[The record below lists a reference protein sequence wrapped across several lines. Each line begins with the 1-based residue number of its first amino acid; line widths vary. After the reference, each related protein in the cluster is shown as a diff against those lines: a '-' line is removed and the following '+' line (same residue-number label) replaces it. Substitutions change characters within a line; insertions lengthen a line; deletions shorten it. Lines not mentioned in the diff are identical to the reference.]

1 MLVVKEHTSSNYSPR
16 TYYNAKSAQLTLAF
30 AMDFNTAGEKLT
42 KKASY
47 PNYIALDL
55 RKDWIDNARN
65 IYKEMHKRNC
75 AVLNIAGNGIYTL
88 NKYGLSQDSCNLH
101 VYNCLNKIKEFLPIT
116 KIYTGG
122 QTGVDLAGAIA
133 GYNLGID
140 TEVTLPKGF
149 IMRFQDGKDIPMT
162 KEKVERLIMVEINEN
177 ST

>member
-1 MLVVKEHTSSNYSPR
+1 MLVVKEHSSPNYSPR
-16 TYYNAKSAQLTLAF
+16 TYYNAKSADITLAF

-47 PNYIALDL
+47 PSYLSLDL
-55 RKDWIDNARN
+55 REDWIVNARLV
-65 IYKEMHKRNC
+65 YKEVKSSGART
-75 AVLNIAGNGIYTL
+75 LNIAGNGIYTL
-88 NKYGLSQDSCNLH
+88 SKYGMDQDAANKY
-101 VYNCLNKIKEFLPIT
+101 VYDCLRKVHEYYALT

-149 IMRFQDGKDIPMT
+149 IMRFEDGKDISMT
-162 KEKVERLIMVEINEN
+162 KEQVENLIMGKV
-177 ST
+177 